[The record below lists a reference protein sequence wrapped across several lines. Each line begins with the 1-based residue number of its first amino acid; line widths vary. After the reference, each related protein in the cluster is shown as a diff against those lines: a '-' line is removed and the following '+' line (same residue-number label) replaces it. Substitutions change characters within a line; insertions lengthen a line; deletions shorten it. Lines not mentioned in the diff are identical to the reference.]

1 MTYKHRYPFT
11 AIVGQENMKLAI
23 LLNIINP
30 KIGGVLIKGEK
41 GTAKSTA
48 VRSISDLMD
57 GLEVID
63 LPLSITE
70 DRLLG
75 TLDMEYAIKHGE
87 KKFEPGILYY
97 ADNNILYVDE
107 INLLDDSII
116 DSLLDVAAMGVN
128 TIERDGI
135 SHSHSSRFILVGTM
149 NPEEGEIRPQLLDRF
164 GLSVDVFGEK
174 SVKDRMLVIE
184 RRLAFENNPS
194 AFIQQYHL
202 EQTTLVEKI
211 HIARE
216 ILKDIEID
224 SFIYQVVAELSI
236 ELGLES
242 HRADITMIKTA
253 MTIAAFDGRKQV
265 QREDIT
271 RAAYLVLPH
280 RLRQAPFDD
289 SANNAFDQINMALS
303 TISVVN

>member
-1 MTYKHRYPFT
+1 MTVKHRYPFT

-30 KIGGVLIKGEK
+30 NIGGVLIKGEK

-57 GLEVID
+57 GLKVVD

-75 TLDMEYAIKHGE
+75 TLDMEYAIKHGQ

-128 TIERDGI
+128 IIERDGI
-135 SHSHSSRFILVGTM
+135 SHTHSSRFILVGTM

-174 SVKDRMLVIE
+174 NVEERMLVIE
-184 RRLAFENNPS
+184 RRLAFENDPS
-194 AFIQQYHL
+194 RFIQQYHL
-202 EQTTLVEKI
+202 EQKTLVEKI

-216 ILKDIEID
+216 ILKEVEIAP
-224 SFIYQVVAELSI
+224 FTYQLVAELSI

-253 MTIAAFDGRKQV
+253 ITIAAFDGRKQV

-280 RLRQAPFDD
+280 RLKQNPFDD
-289 SANNAFDQINMALS
+289 NATNTFDQIDRAL
-303 TISVVN
+303 TATSVVN